1 MAGTELPWLELLVV
15 FSVKTAGGAEGLQI
29 VVDFRLRHGETVE
42 NDACVVEEKLRQRV
56 VVVRKDD
63 DPFDSGGD
71 QCLGAVRA
79 RHVRDIIRSARK
91 ADAMLRRL
99 ADGVDLRMVR
109 ADAVVVDDHAAV
121 FVAMRRARQ
130 GAVVTCCQD
139 VFILYKHAAAVHARA
154 GGAFGG
160 EHGEFEE
167 IFVP

>member
-1 MAGTELPWLELLVV
+1 M
-15 FSVKTAGGAEGLQI
+15 
-29 VVDFRLRHGETVE
+29 
-42 NDACVVEEKLRQRV
+42 EEQLRQRV

-79 RHVRDIIRSARK
+79 GHVRDISRSAGK

-99 ADGVDLRMVR
+99 ADGVDLRMVG

-130 GAVVTCCQD
+130 GAIVTRCQD
-139 VFILYKHAAAVHARA
+139 VFILHEHTTAVHARA

-160 EHGEFEE
+160 QHGEFEE
-167 IFVP
+167 VFIPRRAFPIGGVDFDDFVGKHGRDLILFS